1 MAYDEFTHYAPNR
14 TSLWCP
20 VCGAAEGRGCTEVK
34 GLRFSGHNAFAL
46 GQVVRPIQPTP
57 HYYDAPIPYF
67 PPARK
72 DKPRVS
78 SGLRGWV
85 Q

>member
-1 MAYDEFTHYAPNR
+1 MAWDEYTHFVPTR

-20 VCGAAEGRGCTEVK
+20 VCGADENKGCTEVK
-34 GLRFSGHNAFAL
+34 GLRFSGHNSFAL
-46 GQVVRPIQPTP
+46 GQVVRPNQYTQPWETP
-57 HYYDAPIPYF
+57 AFLDVY
-67 PPARK
+67 PARK
-72 DKPRVS
+72 DRPRVS